1 MQPHAPPTITA
12 WTSRIG
18 LVEEYAYPCGRADT
32 GSLHVHR
39 DLQICLSL
47 DFPGRYLYRGTQ
59 QDVPAGAVSILDAW
73 EPHASSDPCERDRI
87 SHYIVLYVDPAAFR
101 RAIDR
106 APAVAITRPIRT
118 DAPLVRRFQ
127 ALYRALRS
135 DQCVLQQEERYQD
148 LAHAIIAGGE
158 RDRDGRT
165 ACEPARRAL
174 VAARD
179 YIAANATQRV
189 TLQEVAA
196 HADLTPWHL
205 TRAFHRRFGVPPHRF
220 QMLMRIDR
228 ARRLLTHPCVN
239 AEVAQALGFADEAHF
254 IRWFKRIVGITPAHY
269 RKQRRLPMNTV
280 AGAHLPD

>member
-1 MQPHAPPTITA
+1 MRPHASPTITA

-18 LVEEYAYPCGRADT
+18 LVEEYAYPSGRAGT

-59 QDVPAGAVSILDAW
+59 QDVPVGAVSILDAW

-87 SHYIVLYVDPAAFR
+87 SHYIVLYVDPVAFR
-101 RAIDR
+101 RAID
-106 APAVAITRPIRT
+106 ASPAVAITRPIRT
-118 DAPLVRRFQ
+118 DVPLVRRFR
-127 ALYRALRS
+127 ALYRALRADHS
-135 DQCVLQQEERYQD
+135 VLQQEERYQH
-148 LAHAIIAGGE
+148 LAHAIIVRGE
-158 RDRDGRT
+158 RDGDDRIT
-165 ACEPARRAL
+165 PEPARCAL
-174 VAARD
+174 AAARD

-189 TLQEVAA
+189 TLQKVAA

-228 ARRLLTHPCVN
+228 ARRLLTNQCVN
-239 AEVAQALGFADEAHF
+239 AEVAQTLGFADEAHF
-254 IRWFKRIVGITPAHY
+254 IRWFKRIVGMTPAQY
-269 RKQRRLPMNTV
+269 RKQCRRPMSTV
-280 AGAHLPD
+280 AGAHAPD

>member
-1 MQPHAPPTITA
+1 MRQPAPPAITA

-18 LVEEYAYPCGRADT
+18 LVEEYAYPRGRAGT

-47 DFPGRYLYRGTQ
+47 DFPGRYLYRGMQ

-87 SHYIVLYVDPAAFR
+87 SHYIVLYVDPIAFR
-101 RAIDR
+101 RAID
-106 APAVAITRPIRT
+106 ASPAVAITRPIRT
-118 DAPLVRRFQ
+118 DTPVVRRFQ

-135 DQCVLQQEERYQD
+135 AQCVLQQEERYQD
-148 LAHAIIAGGE
+148 LAHAIIACGE
-158 RDRDGRT
+158 RDSDRRT
-165 ACEPARRAL
+165 PCEPARRAL
-174 VAARD
+174 AAARD
-179 YIAANATQRV
+179 YIAANATRRV
-189 TLQEVAA
+189 TLREVAA

-228 ARRLLTHPCVN
+228 ARRLLTNQCVN

-269 RKQRRLPMNTV
+269 RKQRRRPMSTV
-280 AGAHLPD
+280 AGVHCPD